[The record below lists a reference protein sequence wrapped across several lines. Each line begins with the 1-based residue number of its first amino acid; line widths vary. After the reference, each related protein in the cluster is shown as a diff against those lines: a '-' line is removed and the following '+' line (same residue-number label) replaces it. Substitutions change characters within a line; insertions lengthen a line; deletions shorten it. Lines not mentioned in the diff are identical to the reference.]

1 MQIPGAMMPGAAKFY
16 AGGRFSAV
24 RTLSPKSTALI
35 ALSKLPIEV
44 PFYSIIGQ
52 QHPGIKERGSDGVV
66 PYWSSHLEGAAS
78 ERIVHGGHGVI
89 DNPEAIDEVIQILHR
104 NAR

>member
-1 MQIPGAMMPGAAKFY
+1 MPGAAKFY

-35 ALSKLPIEV
+35 AVSELPIEV
-44 PFYSIIGQ
+44 PFHSLIGQ
-52 QHPGIKERGSDGVV
+52 KHPGRKESGSDGVV

-78 ERIVHGGHGVI
+78 ERIVRSGHGVI
-89 DNPEAIDEVIQILHR
+89 GNATAIDEVIEILQR
-104 NAR
+104 SAR